1 VHFQQR
7 SNDKLSTQIHAK
19 GLRDILDKRAE
30 MFARNRKLE
39 IPTAEKGLSFPAP
52 AKPSDPAARCLYCR
66 STPHREPDSRGSSPE
81 LEDVPV
87 DTDNMG
93 QGFKALVDASVLSG
107 SMQAFI
113 NTSLEWNGIAQRAR
127 KDRLSAA
134 CGASHAW
141 TDGNIKDEAQ
151 TPFDMAV
158 MFSVR
163 IALYLSAWQDW
174 NHSCAAVKE
183 LVGAVN
189 MSLRGVLKDSVYM
202 DNTLM
207 VQCPDVLLWAT
218 LLAGPYTEK
227 EENRVFMLKLAGRAA
242 AGMEL
247 VLKLE
252 RRLNEDA
259 LLSFDRALV
268 EISRSYLWTSTM
280 TSAAREFFHE
290 GVTLWQQEEAIQA
303 PAPRDYE
310 RYLAQLHAAQNAQY
324 NQQFVN
330 MMPDP
335 IIGLNPQTSSDWQY
349 DEASMLDLQMQMNG
363 FSSEE
368 ALQNDVQGL
377 SLQDSQWPQV
387 FGQDGDFL
395 PIDDSGADF
404 GAVGRLKY
412 DYMQPNGVLMNSA
425 DLTGMQSSSMY
436 QEYPMDG
443 SQYQQHI

>member
-1 VHFQQR
+1 
-7 SNDKLSTQIHAK
+7 
-19 GLRDILDKRAE
+19 
-30 MFARNRKLE
+30 MFSRNRKLE
-39 IPTAEKGLSFPAP
+39 APTAEKGLSFPAP

-66 STPHREPDSRGSSPE
+66 SNPHREPDSRNSSPE

-93 QGFKALVDASVLSG
+93 QGFKALVDASVLSD

-189 MSLRGVLKDSVYM
+189 MSLKGVLQDSVYM

-218 LLAGPYTEK
+218 LLAGPYTEN
-227 EENRVFMLKLAGRAA
+227 EDMRVFMLKLAGRAA
-242 AGMEL
+242 AGLEL
-247 VLKLE
+247 ILKLE

-259 LLSFDRALV
+259 QLSFDQALV
-268 EISRSYLWTSTM
+268 EISRNYLWTSTM
-280 TSAAREFFHE
+280 TPSARAFFHE
-290 GVTLWQQEEAIQA
+290 GVALWQKEEAIQA

-310 RYLAQLHAAQNAQY
+310 RYLAQLHAQQNAQY
-324 NQQFVN
+324 NQQFAN

-335 IIGLNPQTSSDWQY
+335 IMGLDPQMNSNWQY
-349 DEASMLDLQMQMNG
+349 HEASMLDLQMQMNG
-363 FSSEE
+363 FSADE

-377 SLQDSQWPQV
+377 SLQDNQWPQV
-387 FGQDGDFL
+387 FDQNGEFL
-395 PIDDSGADF
+395 PIDNNGAQYGGVD
-404 GAVGRLKY
+404 GLKY
-412 DYMQPNGVLMNSA
+412 DFIQPNGVMMNNA
-425 DLTGMQSSSMY
+425 DLSGMQPPSMY
-436 QEYPMDG
+436 QGYPMDG
-443 SQYQQHI
+443 SQYQRHI